1 MLIVFHTEASSLRA
15 TFEDQARLVAPDG
28 ALWIA
33 WPKRASGVATD
44 LDENVLREVGLP
56 TGMVDNKVCAI
67 DGTWSGLRFVVRK
80 ENRAAWAGRGPAPAK
95 GDGAS
100 PARPRATSRR

>member
-1 MLIVFHTEASSLRA
+1 MLIAFHADASSLRA
-15 TFEDQARLVAPDG
+15 SFEDLARLVAPGG

-67 DGTWSGLRFVVRK
+67 DETWSGLRFVVRK
-80 ENRAAWAGRGPAPAK
+80 ENRAAWAKVMAERQRAAK
-95 GDGAS
+95 GRRGA
-100 PARPRATSRR
+100 